1 MIESLLLHL
10 HWREPLWLGL
20 AALPLLFGW
29 WRRARHARLLRYAD
43 ADLLPWAAN
52 QPAAQANRR
61 WRALAHGLAWLLL
74 ALAAAGPRSPLDVQD
89 GQPVPRHRVTVMA
102 VLDVSASMRATD
114 IAPRGDSDFLR
125 AEAREKSY
133 APDRLARA
141 RLELLDWLPRLQG
154 ERVGLVIYAGEAGV
168 LLPPTDDA
176 ALLQR
181 ALDQVDPRLIEA
193 QGTNLAAALDLARAQ
208 LAAAPGGA
216 KAILLLTDAET
227 GSVNAA
233 TQAAVDSLRD
243 ARLPL
248 FVLGLGSEAGAPVPL
263 PDGGFAELDGV
274 QVQSRMAALVYRQW
288 AQASGGR
295 FAAVDDGDADWTAL
309 HDRGIAALPGD
320 PVAALGA
327 HAWRE
332 LYAWCLA
339 PALALF
345 MAVSLPRRVAAF
357 LALAVCGAALA
368 PPAAW
373 AAEAAAWQAWQ
384 QKQYASAQTLYAQAG
399 GYSGQMGAGAAAW
412 RQAEYAAAARH
423 FGAALLLAASDRQR
437 ADALYNLGNAHY
449 GRGQWQAAYEAFE
462 TVLRLRP
469 GDANAISNRDQAWQR
484 LRRQRPDA
492 PMRSDLG
499 GRRGFLAEGRI
510 QLDGQS
516 GQTPDDP
523 ESEAAGVQ
531 LDRNAQAAGAAHQQ
545 GAAAP
550 RPRVTVD
557 PRLALSG
564 LKKLERL
571 EDRPVPMLK
580 NLLKQDARH
589 DDAERPP
596 W

>member
-1 MIESLLLHL
+1 MIESLLHL

-20 AALPLLFGW
+20 AALPLVFGW
-29 WRRARHARLLRYAD
+29 WRRARHARLQRYAD
-43 ADLLPWAAN
+43 AALLPWAAN
-52 QPAAQANRR
+52 QPAAQANQR
-61 WRALAHGLAWLLL
+61 WRALAHGLAWVLL
-74 ALAAAGPRSPLDVQD
+74 ALAAAGPRLPLEVRD
-89 GQPVPRHRVTVMA
+89 GEAVPRHLLTVMA

-114 IAPRGDSDFLR
+114 IAP
-125 AEAREKSY
+125 
-133 APDRLARA
+133 DRLTRA

-154 ERVGLVIYAGEAGV
+154 ERVGLILYAGEAGV
-168 LLPPTDDA
+168 LLPPTDDV

-181 ALDQVDPRLIEA
+181 ALDQAGPHLIES

-208 LAAAPGGA
+208 LAAAPGRA
-216 KAILLLTDAET
+216 KAILLLTDAEA
-227 GSVNAA
+227 GSVDAA
-233 TQAAVDSLRD
+233 AQAAVDGLRD

-248 FVLGLGSEAGAPVPL
+248 FVLGLSSEAGAPVPL
-263 PDGGFAELDGV
+263 PDGGFAEQDGV
-274 QVQSRMAALVYRQW
+274 PVQSRMAASSYRQW
-288 AQASGGR
+288 AQATGGR
-295 FAAVDDGDADWTAL
+295 FAVVDDGDADWSSL
-309 HDRGIAALPGD
+309 HDGGIAALPGD
-320 PVAALGA
+320 PVEAAGA
-327 HAWRE
+327 NAWRE

-345 MAVSLPRRVAAF
+345 MALSLPRRVAAMI
-357 LALAVCGAALA
+357 ALAVWGAALA
-368 PPAAW
+368 PPDARAD
-373 AAEAAAWQAWQ
+373 EAAAWQAWQ

-399 GYSGQMGAGAAAW
+399 GYRGQMGAGAAAW

-423 FGAALLLAASDRQR
+423 FGAALLLATNDRQR

-449 GRGQWQAAYEAFE
+449 GRGQWQAAWEAFE
-462 TVLRLRP
+462 TVLRVRP
-469 GDANAISNRDQAWQR
+469 NDAKASSNRDQAWQR
-484 LRRQRPDA
+484 LRRERPDV
-492 PMRSDLG
+492 PMQSDLG

-516 GQTPDDP
+516 GPTPEDP
-523 ESEAAGVQ
+523 EFEASGVQ
-531 LDRNAQAAGAAHQQ
+531 VERNTQSADAAHQQ
-545 GAAAP
+545 GAGVP

-589 DDAERPP
+589 GDAERPP

>member
-1 MIESLLLHL
+1 MIESLLHL

-20 AALPLLFGW
+20 AALPLVFGW
-29 WRRARHARLLRYAD
+29 WRRSQHARLLRYAD
-43 ADLLPWAAN
+43 ADLLPWAAS
-52 QPAAQANRR
+52 QPVAQAGKR
-61 WRALAHGLAWLLL
+61 WRALAHGLAWGLL
-74 ALAAAGPRSPLDVQD
+74 ALAAAGPRLPLDVQD
-89 GQPVPRHRVTVMA
+89 GQPTPRHRLTVMA

-114 IAPRGDSDFLR
+114 IAP
-125 AEAREKSY
+125 
-133 APDRLARA
+133 DRLTRA

-154 ERVGLVIYAGEAGV
+154 ERVGLILYAGEAGV

-181 ALDQVDPRLIEA
+181 ALDQAGPQLIEA
-193 QGTNLAAALDLARAQ
+193 QGTNLAAALDLARTQ
-208 LAAAPGGA
+208 LAAAPGRA
-216 KAILLLTDAET
+216 KAILLLTDAEA
-227 GSVNAA
+227 GSIDAA
-233 TQAAVDSLRD
+233 AQAAVDGLHD

-263 PDGGFAELDGV
+263 PDAGFAELDGV
-274 QVQSRMAALVYRQW
+274 PIQSRMAASAYRQW
-288 AQASGGR
+288 AQTSGGR
-295 FAAVDDGDADWTAL
+295 FTVVSDGDADWSAL
-309 HDRGIAALPGD
+309 HDSGIAALPGD
-320 PVAALGA
+320 PVAAEGA

-345 MAVSLPRRVAAF
+345 MAVSLPRRVVAMI
-357 LALAVCGAALA
+357 ALAVFGTTLA

-373 AAEAAAWQAWQ
+373 ADEAAAWQAWQ
-384 QKQYASAQTLYAQAG
+384 QKQYASAQIQYAQAG
-399 GYSGQMGAGAAAW
+399 GYRGQMGAGAAAW

-423 FGAALLLAASDRQR
+423 FGAALLLAENDTQR

-469 GDANAISNRDQAWQR
+469 GDAKASANREQAWQR

-492 PMRSDLG
+492 PMQSDLG

-516 GQTPDDP
+516 GPTPDDP
-523 ESEAAGVQ
+523 EFEASGGQV
-531 LDRNAQAAGAAHQQ
+531 DRNTQAADAEHQQ
-545 GAAAP
+545 GAGTP
-550 RPRVTVD
+550 RARVTLD

-571 EDRPVPMLK
+571 EDRPLPMLK
-580 NLLKQDARH
+580 NLLKQDVRH

>member
-1 MIESLLLHL
+1 MMAELLHL
-10 HWREPLWLGL
+10 HWREPLWLWL
-20 AALPLLFGW
+20 AALPLVFGW

-43 ADLLPWAAN
+43 AALLPWAAN
-52 QPAAQANRR
+52 PPGAQAHRR
-61 WRALAHGLAWLLL
+61 GRTWGHALAWLLL
-74 ALAAAGPRSPLDVQD
+74 ALAAAGPRLPLEVQD
-89 GQPVPRHRVTVMA
+89 GQTVPRHRVTVMA
-102 VLDVSASMRATD
+102 VLDVSASMRAAD
-114 IAPRGDSDFLR
+114 I
-125 AEAREKSY
+125 
-133 APDRLARA
+133 APDRLTRA

-154 ERVGLVIYAGEAGV
+154 ERVGLVVYAGEAGV

-176 ALLQR
+176 ALLAR

-208 LAAAPGGA
+208 LDAAPGRA
-216 KAILLLTDAET
+216 KAILLLTDAD
-227 GSVNAA
+227 SVGEAA
-233 TQAAVDSLRD
+233 QAAVDGLRD

-248 FVLGLGSEAGAPVPL
+248 FVLGVGSEAGAPVPL

-274 QVQSRMAALVYRQW
+274 QVQSRMVASAYRQW
-288 AQASGGR
+288 AHTTGGR
-295 FAAVDDGDADWTAL
+295 FAAVSDGDADWSAL
-309 HDRGIAALPGD
+309 HDGGIAALPGD
-320 PVAALGA
+320 PVEALAAT
-327 HAWRE
+327 AWRE
-332 LYAWCLA
+332 LYAWSLA

-345 MAVSLPRRVAAF
+345 MMVYLPRRVAA
-357 LALAVCGAALA
+357 LIALAVCGAALA

-399 GYSGQMGAGAAAW
+399 GYRGQMGAGAAAW
-412 RQAEYAAAARH
+412 RQAGYAAAARH
-423 FGAALLLAASDRQR
+423 FGAALLLAENDAQR

-449 GRGQWQAAYEAFE
+449 GRGQWQAAWEAFE

-469 GDANAISNRDQAWQR
+469 NDAGARTNRELAWQR
-484 LRRQRPDA
+484 LRRQRADA
-492 PMRSDLG
+492 PPMQSDLG

-516 GQTPDDP
+516 GSTPDDP
-523 ESEAAGVQ
+523 ESEAAGMQVE
-531 LDRNAQAAGAAHQQ
+531 RNAPTDGAAHRQ

-564 LKKLERL
+564 MKKLERL
-571 EDRPVPMLK
+571 EDRPAGLLK
-580 NLLKQDARH
+580 NLLQQDVRH
-589 DDAERPP
+589 DDTERPP